1 MLKTSFFISSE
12 RIKRIKRIGH
22 CSGTKDCRHVRYN
35 GACRHVLF

>member
-1 MLKTSFFISSE
+1 MLKISFFISSE
-12 RIKRIKRIGH
+12 RIKRIGH